1 MTTTCSS
8 RGLWR
13 YIKRI
18 MEYKDMTDNELVSL
32 AQQGDE
38 AALETALLRY
48 KPLVHKK
55 SQPYYLAGGDDDDIV
70 QEGLIGLYKAIM
82 EFDKDKFPLFKVFA
96 GVCIERRI
104 ISAVKKASRIKHSPL
119 NSYISLSSSAE
130 EDGVNAEDIQGAV
143 SDPESILIERERA
156 EVLEMMITGALSDME
171 LRVLLA
177 HLNGKSYKETA
188 EELGRD
194 VKAVDNA
201 MQRIKKKLESL
212 I

>member
-1 MTTTCSS
+1 
-8 RGLWR
+8 
-13 YIKRI
+13 
-18 MEYKDMTDNELVSL
+18 MTDNELVSL
-32 AQQGDE
+32 AQKGDE
-38 AALETALLRY
+38 AALETVLLRY

-82 EFDKDKFPLFKVFA
+82 EFDKDRFPLFKVFA
-96 GVCIERRI
+96 GVCVERRI

-119 NSYISLSSSAE
+119 NSYVSLSGE
-130 EDGVNAEDIQGAV
+130 EGEDGVNAGDIQGAV
-143 SDPESILIERERA
+143 SDPLSIVIERERA

-188 EELGRD
+188 AELGRD

-201 MQRIKKKLESL
+201 MQRIKKKLEDL